1 MFIGQV
7 RCWLRKQ
14 YMMTL
19 NGIPYFLKSGVIT
32 LLLFVPLLVIAV
44 DNESDPVINSNT
56 ILSSEERSSTYHRVD
71 SVEFED
77 GLYKFQLESDIG
89 EFEVKSLAVLK
100 KRLNEIKIL
109 SQAIIQYENKDEEF
123 SDELRSQLSLSSE
136 SADDF
141 ITSPFKTA
149 RNLAGQLSNN
159 LDATLDGEDPF
170 VRDRL
175 NRYSQREPNDP
186 TVARHKRNAA
196 FQLGLD
202 MYSSNHKVQ
211 SFLNTVA
218 NARSSG
224 KVSAGVGLSS
234 DFTTSQKQSEMDT
247 KIRYILK
254 SKTLSE
260 LNEYNVDLLLKL
272 GINKKLIKTFI
283 EHKVLSPTNK
293 TTIATYLSGLEKVSR
308 LDSYIEVV
316 LTADDEVVALIFEQL
331 SKMMFRY
338 YKETEKFSAFYNF
351 KGQAAVL
358 TESRRIVFFEYA
370 DLLIWSE
377 ENEKKYTQ
385 AAKHAMT
392 SGYKGWEVVN
402 LGGLSSLAGKQMEAL
417 AFKHQ
422 AGFLKSSG
430 IR

>member
-1 MFIGQV
+1 
-7 RCWLRKQ
+7 
-14 YMMTL
+14 MT
-19 NGIPYFLKSGVIT
+19 IDAAAYYLKPTIVI
-32 LLLFVPLLVIAV
+32 LLFAFPFLVSAES
-44 DNESDPVINSNT
+44 NESNPVVNSNT
-56 ILSSEERSSTYHRVD
+56 VLSPEELSSTYHRVD

-89 EFEVKSLAVLK
+89 EYELKSLAVLK

-109 SQAIIQYENKDEEF
+109 SQAIIQYENQNEEF
-123 SDELRSQLSLSSE
+123 SDELRSQLSLSSD
-136 SADDF
+136 SVDDF

-149 RNLAGQLSNN
+149 RNLAGQLGDN

-175 NRYSQREPNDP
+175 NRYSLREPNDP

-218 NARSSG
+218 NARASG

-234 DFTTSQKQSEMDT
+234 DFTISRKQNEMDT

-254 SKTLSE
+254 SRTLSE
-260 LNEYNVDLLLKL
+260 LNKYNVDLLLKL
-272 GINKKLIKTFI
+272 GINKKLIKAFI
-283 EHKVLSPTNK
+283 EHTVLSPTNK
-293 TTIATYLSGLEKVSR
+293 TTITTYLSGLEKVSR

-316 LTADDEVVALIFEQL
+316 LTAEDEVVALIFEQL
-331 SKMMFRY
+331 SKMLFMY
-338 YKETEKFSAFYNF
+338 YKGIEKFSAFYNF

-377 ENEKKYTQ
+377 DNEKQYTQ

-392 SGYKGWEVVN
+392 SGYKGWEVVS
-402 LGGLSSLAGKQMEAL
+402 LGSLTSFARKQMDAL

-422 AGFLKSSG
+422 SDFLK
-430 IR
+430 

>member
-1 MFIGQV
+1 MRIDGPV
-7 RCWLRKQ
+7 
-14 YMMTL
+14 Y
-19 NGIPYFLKSGVIT
+19 YLKSVIVIS
-32 LLLFVPLLVIAV
+32 LFVFPFLVSAES
-44 DNESDPVINSNT
+44 NESTPIVNSNT
-56 ILSSEERSSTYHRVD
+56 ILSPEELSSTYHRVD

-89 EFEVKSLAVLK
+89 EYELKSLAVLK
-100 KRLNEIKIL
+100 KRIKEIKIL
-109 SQAIIQYENKDEEF
+109 SQAIVQYENQNEEF
-123 SDELRSQLSLSSE
+123 SDELRSQLSLSSD

-149 RNLAGQLSNN
+149 RSLAGQLTDN
-159 LDATLDGEDPF
+159 LGATLDGEDPF

-175 NRYSQREPNDP
+175 NRYSLREPNDP
-186 TVARHKRNAA
+186 TVARHKRNAS

-202 MYSSNHKVQ
+202 MYSSNYKVQ
-211 SFLNTVA
+211 SFLNSVA
-218 NARSSG
+218 NARASG
-224 KVSAGVGLSS
+224 KVSAGVGLSG
-234 DFTTSQKQSEMDT
+234 DFATAQKQNEMDT

-254 SKTLSE
+254 NKTLSE

-272 GINKKLIKTFI
+272 GINKKIIKSFI
-283 EHKVLSPTNK
+283 EHVVLSPTNK
-293 TTIATYLSGLEKVSR
+293 TTIVTYLSGLEKVSR
-308 LDSYIEVV
+308 LGSYIEVI
-316 LTADDEVVALIFEQL
+316 LTADDEAVALIFEQL
-331 SKMMFRY
+331 SKMLFRY
-338 YKETEKFSAFYNF
+338 YEETEKFSAFYNF

-370 DLLIWSE
+370 DLLIWTE

-392 SGYKGWEVVN
+392 SGYKGWEVVS
-402 LGGLSSLAGKQMEAL
+402 LGTLSPLAGQQMEAL

-422 AGFLKSSG
+422 ADFLKPSG

>member
-1 MFIGQV
+1 
-7 RCWLRKQ
+7 
-14 YMMTL
+14 MTL
-19 NGIPYFLKSGVIT
+19 NEIPCFLKPSVLA
-32 LLLFVPLLVIAV
+32 LLLFVPLFVIAG
-44 DNESDPVINSNT
+44 DNESNPVINSNT
-56 ILSSEERSSTYHRVD
+56 ILSSGELSSTYHRVN
-71 SVEFED
+71 SIEFNN
-77 GLYKFQLESDIG
+77 GLYQFQVESDIG
-89 EFEVKSLAVLK
+89 ELELKSLAVLK
-100 KRLNEIKIL
+100 KRLNEINIL
-109 SQAIIQYENKDEEF
+109 SQAVEQFKNQNEEF
-123 SDELRSQLSLSSE
+123 SDELRSQLSLSGD
-136 SADDF
+136 SAVDF
-141 ITSPFKTA
+141 LTSPIKTA
-149 RNLAGQLSNN
+149 TNLAGQLGNN
-159 LDATLDGEDPF
+159 LDATLEGEDPF

-175 NRYSQREPNDP
+175 NRYSLREPNDP

-202 MYSSNHKVQ
+202 MYSSNYKVQ

-218 NARSSG
+218 NARASG

-234 DFTTSQKQSEMDT
+234 GFATAQKENEMDT
-247 KIRYILK
+247 KIRYVLK
-254 SKTLSE
+254 NKTLSE

-272 GINKKLIKTFI
+272 GINKKLIKAFI
-283 EHKVLSPTNK
+283 EHMVLSPTNK
-293 TTIATYLSGLEKVSR
+293 TTITTYLSGLETVSR

-316 LTADDEVVALIFEQL
+316 LSADDEVVALIFEQL
-331 SKMMFRY
+331 SKMLFNY
-338 YKETEKFSAFYNF
+338 YRETEKFSAFYNF

-392 SGYKGWEVVN
+392 SGYKGWEVVS
-402 LGGLSSLAGKQMEAL
+402 LGRLSSLAGQQMEAL

-422 AGFLKSSG
+422 ADFLRSSS

>member
-1 MFIGQV
+1 MAIDGTA
-7 RCWLRKQ
+7 
-14 YMMTL
+14 Y
-19 NGIPYFLKSGVIT
+19 YLKSTTVM
-32 LLLFVPLLVIAV
+32 LLSIFPFLVSAES
-44 DNESDPVINSNT
+44 NESTPVVNSNT
-56 ILSSEERSSTYHRVD
+56 ILSSEELSSPYHRVD

-77 GLYKFQLESDIG
+77 GLYKFRLESDIG
-89 EFEVKSLAVLK
+89 DFELKSLAVLK
-100 KRLNEIKIL
+100 KRINEIKIL
-109 SQAIIQYENKDEEF
+109 SQAIVQYENQDEEF
-123 SDELRSQLSLSSE
+123 SDELRSQLSLSSD

-149 RNLAGQLSNN
+149 RNLAGQLSDN
-159 LDATLDGEDPF
+159 LGATLEGEDPF

-175 NRYSQREPNDP
+175 NRYSLREPNDP

-202 MYSSNHKVQ
+202 MYSSNYKVQ

-218 NARSSG
+218 NARASG

-234 DFTTSQKQSEMDT
+234 NLTIAKKQYEIDT
-247 KIRYILK
+247 RIRNILK
-254 SKTLSE
+254 NKTLSE
-260 LNEYNVDLLLKL
+260 LKEYNADLLSKM
-272 GINKKLIKTFI
+272 GINKKLIKAFI
-283 EHKVLSPTNK
+283 EHTVLSPTNK

-331 SKMMFRY
+331 SKMLFRY

-392 SGYKGWEVVN
+392 SGYKGWEVVS
-402 LGGLSSLAGKQMEAL
+402 LGSFSSLAEQQMEAL

-422 AGFLKSSG
+422 ADFLKSSG

>member
-1 MFIGQV
+1 
-7 RCWLRKQ
+7 
-14 YMMTL
+14 MTFD
-19 NGIPYFLKSGVIT
+19 GTTYYLKSAIV
-32 LLLFVPLLVIAV
+32 LLLFLFPFAV
-44 DNESDPVINSNT
+44 SAESNESIPVVNSNT
-56 ILSSEERSSTYHRVD
+56 ILSPEELSSTYHRVD
-71 SVEFED
+71 TVEFED
-77 GLYKFQLESDIG
+77 GLYKFQLESDVG
-89 EFEVKSLAVLK
+89 EFELKSLAVLR

-109 SQAIIQYENKDEEF
+109 SQAIIQYENQDEDF
-123 SDELRSQLSLSSE
+123 SDELRSQLSLSSD

-149 RNLAGQLSNN
+149 RNLAGQLSKN
-159 LDATLDGEDPF
+159 LDATLEGEDPF

-202 MYSSNHKVQ
+202 MYSSNNKVQ

-218 NARSSG
+218 NARASG
-224 KVSAGVGLSS
+224 KVSAGVGLSNG
-234 DFTTSQKQSEMDT
+234 FVNSQKQHEMDT
-247 KIRYILK
+247 KIRHILK

-272 GINKKLIKTFI
+272 GINKKLIKAFI
-283 EHKVLSPTNK
+283 EHMVLSPTNK

-316 LTADDEVVALIFEQL
+316 LTADDEVVALIFERL
-331 SKMMFRY
+331 SKMLFHY
-338 YKETEKFSAFYNF
+338 YNETEKFSTFYNF
-351 KGQAAVL
+351 KGHSAVL

-392 SGYKGWEVVN
+392 SGYKGWEVVS
-402 LGGLSSLAGKQMEAL
+402 LGSLTSFASQHMEAL

-422 AGFLKSSG
+422 ADFLKSSD

>member
-1 MFIGQV
+1 MIIDAAA
-7 RCWLRKQ
+7 
-14 YMMTL
+14 Y
-19 NGIPYFLKSGVIT
+19 YLKSVIVI
-32 LLLFVPLLVIAV
+32 LLFVSPFLVSAGS
-44 DNESDPVINSNT
+44 NESTPVVNSNT
-56 ILSSEERSSTYHRVD
+56 VLSPEELSSTYHRVD

-89 EFEVKSLAVLK
+89 EYELKSLAVLK
-100 KRLNEIKIL
+100 KRLYEIKIL
-109 SQAIIQYENKDEEF
+109 SQAIEQYKNQNEEF
-123 SDELRSQLSLSSE
+123 SDELRSQLSLSGD
-136 SADDF
+136 SAVDF

-149 RNLAGQLSNN
+149 RNLAGQLGNN
-159 LDATLDGEDPF
+159 LDATLEGEDPF

-175 NRYSQREPNDP
+175 NRYSLREPNDP

-202 MYSSNHKVQ
+202 MYSSNYKVQ

-218 NARSSG
+218 NARASG
-224 KVSAGVGLSS
+224 KVSAGVGLSIG
-234 DFTTSQKQSEMDT
+234 FTASQKQNEMDS

-272 GINKKLIKTFI
+272 GINKKLIKAFI
-283 EHKVLSPTNK
+283 EHTVLSPTNK
-293 TTIATYLSGLEKVSR
+293 TTITTYLSGLEKVSR

-316 LTADDEVVALIFEQL
+316 LTAEDEVVALIFEQL
-331 SKMMFRY
+331 SKMLFRY

-377 ENEKKYTQ
+377 DNEKQYTQ

-392 SGYKGWEVVN
+392 SGYKGWEVVS
-402 LGGLSSLAGKQMEAL
+402 LGSLSSFARKQMDEL

-422 AGFLKSSG
+422 SDFLN
-430 IR
+430 

>member
-1 MFIGQV
+1 
-7 RCWLRKQ
+7 
-14 YMMTL
+14 MMTL
-19 NGIPYFLKSGVIT
+19 NGIPYFLKSGVLT
-32 LLLFVPLLVIAV
+32 LLLLVPLLVIAG

-56 ILSSEERSSTYHRVD
+56 ILISDELSSTYHRVD
-71 SVEFED
+71 SIEFNN
-77 GLYKFQLESDIG
+77 GLYEFQLESDIG
-89 EFEVKSLAVLK
+89 EFKLTSLAVLK
-100 KRLNEIKIL
+100 KRINEIKIL
-109 SQAIIQYENKDEEF
+109 SQAIEQFKNQNEEF
-123 SDELRSQLSLSSE
+123 SDELRSQLSLSGD
-136 SADDF
+136 SAVDF
-141 ITSPFKTA
+141 LTSPIKTA
-149 RNLAGQLSNN
+149 RNLAGQLGNN
-159 LDATLDGEDPF
+159 LDATLEGEDPF

-175 NRYSQREPNDP
+175 NRYSLREPNDP

-211 SFLNTVA
+211 SFLNAVA
-218 NARSSG
+218 NARASG

-234 DFTTSQKQSEMDT
+234 DFATAQKQNEMDT

-254 SKTLSE
+254 NKTLSE

-272 GINKKLIKTFI
+272 GINKKLIKSFI
-283 EHKVLSPTNK
+283 EHTVLSPTNK

-331 SKMMFRY
+331 SKMLFRY

-392 SGYKGWEVVN
+392 SGYKGWEVVS
-402 LGGLSSLAGKQMEAL
+402 LGSLSSLAGQQMETL

-422 AGFLKSSG
+422 ADFLKSLS

>member
-1 MFIGQV
+1 MY
-7 RCWLRKQ
+7 LD
-14 YMMTL
+14 
-19 NGIPYFLKSGVIT
+19 GIAYYLKSAIV
-32 LLLFVPLLVIAV
+32 LLLFLFPFSASAES
-44 DNESDPVINSNT
+44 NEPIPVVNSNT
-56 ILSSEERSSTYHRVD
+56 ILSPEELSSTYHRVD
-71 SVEFED
+71 TVEFED
-77 GLYKFQLESDIG
+77 GLYKFQLESDVG
-89 EFEVKSLAVLK
+89 EFELKSLAVLR

-109 SQAIIQYENKDEEF
+109 SQAIIQYENQDEDF
-123 SDELRSQLSLSSE
+123 SDELRSQLSLSSD

-149 RNLAGQLSNN
+149 RNLAGQLGKN
-159 LDATLDGEDPF
+159 LDATLEGEDPF

-175 NRYSQREPNDP
+175 KRYSHREPNDP

-202 MYSSNHKVQ
+202 MYSSNNKVQ

-218 NARSSG
+218 NARASG

-234 DFTTSQKQSEMDT
+234 GFVNSQKQHEMDT
-247 KIRYILK
+247 KISYILK

-272 GINKKLIKTFI
+272 GINKKLIKAFI
-283 EHKVLSPTNK
+283 EHMVLSPTNK

-331 SKMMFRY
+331 SKMLFHY
-338 YKETEKFSAFYNF
+338 YNETEKFSAFYNF
-351 KGQAAVL
+351 KGQSAVL

-385 AAKHAMT
+385 AAKHAMA
-392 SGYKGWEVVN
+392 SGYKGWEVVS
-402 LGGLSSLAGKQMEAL
+402 LGSLTSLASQHIEAL

-422 AGFLKSSG
+422 ADFLKSSG

>member
-1 MFIGQV
+1 
-7 RCWLRKQ
+7 
-14 YMMTL
+14 MT
-19 NGIPYFLKSGVIT
+19 IDAAAYYLKPTIVI
-32 LLLFVPLLVIAV
+32 LLFAFPFLVSAES
-44 DNESDPVINSNT
+44 NESNPVVNSNT
-56 ILSSEERSSTYHRVD
+56 VLSPEELSSTYHRVD

-89 EFEVKSLAVLK
+89 EYELKSLAVLK

-109 SQAIIQYENKDEEF
+109 SQAIIQYENQNEEF
-123 SDELRSQLSLSSE
+123 SDELRSQLSLSSD
-136 SADDF
+136 SVDDF

-149 RNLAGQLSNN
+149 RNLAGQLGDN

-175 NRYSQREPNDP
+175 NRYSLREPNDP

-218 NARSSG
+218 NARASG

-234 DFTTSQKQSEMDT
+234 DFTTSRKQNEMDT

-254 SKTLSE
+254 SRTLSE
-260 LNEYNVDLLLKL
+260 LNKYNVDLLLKL
-272 GINKKLIKTFI
+272 GINKKLIKAFI
-283 EHKVLSPTNK
+283 EHTVLSPTNK
-293 TTIATYLSGLEKVSR
+293 TTITTYLSGLEKVSR

-316 LTADDEVVALIFEQL
+316 LTAEDEVVALIFEQL
-331 SKMMFRY
+331 SKMLFMY
-338 YKETEKFSAFYNF
+338 YKGIEKFSAFYNF

-377 ENEKKYTQ
+377 DNEKQYTQ

-392 SGYKGWEVVN
+392 SGYKGWEVVS
-402 LGGLSSLAGKQMEAL
+402 LGSLTSFARKQMDAL

-422 AGFLKSSG
+422 SDFLK
-430 IR
+430 